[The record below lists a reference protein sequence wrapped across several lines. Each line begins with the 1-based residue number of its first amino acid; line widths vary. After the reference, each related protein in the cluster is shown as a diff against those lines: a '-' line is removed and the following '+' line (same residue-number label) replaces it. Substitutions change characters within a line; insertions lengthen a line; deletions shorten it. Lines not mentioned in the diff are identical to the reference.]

1 MKFFKFI
8 LSSKLSLVVVL
19 IYCMLSTVLYVLSY
33 FSPILPP
40 PLFFIILYIILPASL
55 AFPIMSYSLN
65 CLRCVK
71 YSKYILIPSVLAVS
85 CILILFYKSYIVVI
99 LQQFTRFN
107 DIGIERITSINDK
120 WEFLQ
125 PIYAY
130 SLVASVFVGLLIITI
145 KGYNKIKLGRFYFS
159 IVLIIPYLYF
169 NFSDVKR
176 VTSPI
181 VGNLSK
187 ESPEYELGI
196 RAGDIITKIDDEL
209 ITSWQEVYKLTALSV
224 TNRFEVTFRRDN
236 DEFTHVLT
244 GTPISEEVPIKRLD
258 LPSKSPPIVRRVL
271 EGQAASESGLQ
282 KDDKIVSLGGVPID
296 ETGQLIDELQKNG
309 NKPTEIIVERG
320 AERVALTIAPR
331 LINKKVIIGVQFG
344 AKKDLITYVIRIIQ
358 STGIF
363 NPYPFNL
370 WLTMANVIALIQIY
384 IINRFLCSEIEAKLS
399 KS

>member
-1 MKFFKFI
+1 
-8 LSSKLSLVVVL
+8 LSLVLVL
-19 IYCMLSTVLYVLSY
+19 IYCMLSTVLYVSSY
-33 FSPILPP
+33 FKPVLPP

-145 KGYNKIKLGRFYFS
+145 KGYNKIKLGRFYLS

-344 AKKDLITYVIRIIQ
+344 AKKDLITYVMRIIQ